1 MWQLAKQNGVT
12 LSSYIY
18 SALVDATT
26 WNDVTSAHPEVAE
39 ALGDL
44 YRHLATSDV
53 LVMSNGGKDDDA
65 YLLQVARLAGVDTR
79 VVNLGALAGG
89 YMSPLFS
96 AATALIGPSQYVA
109 HKPAVLR
116 NAGDLPIKVC
126 HPVMDASR
134 VLEAARSCCPPSEQK
149 TFDGPTR
156 VGTIPCGSPKG
167 PFVDDGKGG
176 NVGAT
181 ADHDGELRP
190 ARFVMVG
197 RISPEKTPSVFV
209 RAVAVLQRRWVAGG
223 GRERRAEG
231 VVVGKGPLLKH
242 MEGLARDLNASVRFP
257 GFLSVDAVPCE
268 VQQATA
274 LVLPST
280 GLETFGMVGPE
291 AMLLG
296 VPVVTFGFGGSGEL
310 VRHME
315 NGILVAEPT
324 PRALANALEMLV
336 RDPVLRNRLGEQA
349 RLDALKALSLPEMVA
364 CHTDEIARLTNK
376 KRKK

>member
-1 MWQLAKQNGVT
+1 MNAF
-12 LSSYIY
+12 IF
-18 SALVDATT
+18 SALVDAPT

-44 YRHLATSDV
+44 HRHLAASDV
-53 LVMSNGGKDDDA
+53 FVMSNGGRDGDA

-79 VVNLGALAGG
+79 IVNLGALAGG

-96 AATALIGPSQYVA
+96 GATALIAPSQYVA

-116 NAGDLPIKVC
+116 NAGGLLIKVC
-126 HPVMDASR
+126 YPVMDAAR
-134 VLEAARSCCPPSEQK
+134 VLEAARSCCPSGEQQ
-149 TFDGPTR
+149 TPDEPRR
-156 VGTIPCGSPKG
+156 VGAIPCRSVEEHA
-167 PFVDDGKGG
+167 VDDGESG
-176 NVGAT
+176 NVGAAAA
-181 ADHDGELRP
+181 ADRDGELRP
-190 ARFVMVG
+190 ARFIMVG
-197 RISPEKTPSVFV
+197 RVSPEKTPSVFV
-209 RAVAVLQRRWVAGG
+209 RAMGVLQRRWMEGG
-223 GRERRAEG
+223 GRERRPEG
-231 VVVGKGPLLKH
+231 VVVGEGGLLKH
-242 MEGLARDLNASVRFP
+242 MEGLARGLNASVRFP

-268 VQQATA
+268 VRRATA

-324 PRALANALEMLV
+324 PRALADALEILV
-336 RDPVLRNRLGEQA
+336 RHPVLRDRLGKQA
-349 RLDALKALSLPEMVA
+349 RLDARRALSLTEMVA
-364 CHTDEIARLTNK
+364 CHADEIGRLANK
-376 KRKK
+376 RSKT